1 MEKRSYEWF
10 LKVRRTKGLDIA
22 HEQIVKA
29 VDTVVLLHQAVK
41 DYSAGNSKEANKGIE
56 RLFQTEEE
64 VDTLRT
70 AAFKELSR
78 GAALVADYRED
89 LLHLVKRMDTVA
101 DDVKD
106 AARCILMLGDFKLP
120 DEMLQQTVEMT
131 AKLMECAQTLR
142 GSVEKITEN
151 PSEAIAE
158 AHKVEAIEHE
168 IDKNYMATK
177 ALFVKHGTQVNIGAM
192 VIFDDMI
199 EFIEQ
204 AADLCADTADYI
216 VVLANREQ
224 A

>member
-10 LKVRRTKGLDIA
+10 LKVRRTRGLDIA

-41 DYSAGNSKEANKGIE
+41 DYSEGRRKEADKGID

-70 AAFKELSR
+70 EAFKELSK

-106 AARCILMLGDFKLP
+106 AARCIRMLGDFKLP
-120 DEMLQQTVEMT
+120 DEMLQQTVAMT
-131 AKLMECAQTLR
+131 AKLTECAETLR

-151 PSEAIAE
+151 PAEAIAQ

-177 ALFVKHGTQVNIGAM
+177 SLFVKFGTQVNIGAM

-199 EFIEQ
+199 KFIEQ